1 MTVILDRYAPS
12 WGKQLSKRT
21 KQTLYGST
29 PATLR
34 EMEPVTVHKGTGIL
48 SGSFPT
54 SVLGIG
60 TATVKALMKS
70 SLNSVNGLVAGA
82 TTVEP
87 NGSWAI
93 TGLNTDM
100 FFDVVIDIPGYN
112 GVILSNVKPV

>member
-12 WGKQLSKRT
+12 WGTQLPKRT

-29 PATLR
+29 PASLR
-34 EMEPVTVHKGTGIL
+34 EMEPVTVHKGTGTL

-60 TATVKALMKS
+60 TATVKAHMKS
-70 SLNSVNGLVAGA
+70 SLSSVKGLVAGT

-87 NGSWAI
+87 NGSWEI